1 MSYIAF
7 VLGLL
12 LLVFGGDV
20 LVRHASAFAIK
31 SEIPPLIV
39 GLTVVSIGTSSPELF
54 ASLQAVWNGVDGIA
68 VGNVIGSNIANLGLA
83 LGLTAMISP
92 MVVDK
97 RVLGMDLPLMVF
109 ATLLFGGLALDG
121 QFSRIDGIILL
132 LGLCSYL
139 WYQVKRA
146 RAIKAEDTSDEMKES
161 SKIAEK
167 SYPNLLALITVG
179 CVLLYV
185 GSEAFIEGA
194 SQIATDLGVS
204 DLIIGVTV
212 VAFGTSVPEIV
223 ASIAAAIKGEG
234 DLSIGNLVGSNIM
247 NILLVL
253 GSTSVVSSLPVEPQV
268 MAFDYWWMLGTA
280 ALLYPILKIG
290 KDISRKEGIV
300 YVICYVVFI
309 YFTLV

>member
-1 MSYIAF
+1 MIALI
-7 VLGLL
+7 VGLV
-12 LLVFGGDV
+12 LLVFGGEV
-20 LVRHASAFAIK
+20 LVKHASAFAIK
-31 SEIPPLIV
+31 AEVPPLIV

-83 LGLTAMISP
+83 LGLTAMIKP
-92 MVVDK
+92 MIVDR
-97 RVLGMDLPLMVF
+97 RVLAMDLPLMVVV
-109 ATLLFGGLALDG
+109 TLAFGGLALDG
-121 QFSRIDGIILL
+121 VFSKVDGVILL
-132 LGLCSYL
+132 TGLAIYI
-139 WYQVKRA
+139 WFQIKRA
-146 RAIKAEDTSDEMKES
+146 REIKAEEPLEEVKES
-161 SKIAEK
+161 SKVAQK
-167 SYPNLLALITVG
+167 SYAYLVSFIVIG

-194 SQIATDLGVS
+194 TDIATRLGIS

-223 ASIAAAIKGEG
+223 ASIAAALKGEG
-234 DLSIGNLVGSNIM
+234 DLGIGNLVGSNIM

-253 GSTSVVSSLPVEPQV
+253 GGTSLIGDLNVAPQV
-268 MAFDYWWMLGTA
+268 MEFDFWWMLGTA

-290 KDISRKEGIV
+290 KNISRTEGTI
-300 YVICYVVFI
+300 YVICYVTFI